1 MIEVTS
7 LRKSFG
13 KLVAVDDLSFR
24 IAAGEVLAL
33 LGPNGAGK
41 TTTVNCIVGILK
53 PDTGTITIDGKDMVR
68 EPEPAKRLVAYV
80 PEVASLYEALTP
92 HEYMTLRGR
101 LFELPED
108 KIAAGIHRLL
118 DGFGLLGRRHDPM
131 VGFSKGM
138 MQKVILASALLTE
151 PKMLVLDEPL
161 SGLDV
166 ETTLVLKEIL
176 REFAARGGA
185 VLYCSHLLDVVE
197 TIAHRIAILDR
208 GKLLVIGTLDELRA
222 REGHEDHGDQ
232 RLETLFRELTAAS
245 DPATKAREILG

>member
-1 MIEVTS
+1 
-7 LRKSFG
+7 
-13 KLVAVDDLSFR
+13 
-24 IAAGEVLAL
+24 
-33 LGPNGAGK
+33 
-41 TTTVNCIVGILK
+41 
-53 PDTGTITIDGKDMVR
+53 
-68 EPEPAKRLVAYV
+68 
-80 PEVASLYEALTP
+80 
-92 HEYMTLRGR
+92 
-101 LFELPED
+101 
-108 KIAAGIHRLL
+108 
-118 DGFGLLGRRHDPM
+118 M
-131 VGFSKGM
+131 VGSSKGM

-222 REGHEDHGDQ
+222 REGYEDHGDQ

-245 DPATKAREILG
+245 DPGTKAREILG